1 MSFINKFGKK
11 KEQEK
16 QEEQEKHRNSSVDA
30 LFELLN
36 MNLLNFEEF
45 ITGFYKKCNTSLNK
59 VLIEQP
65 FAKGFSQ
72 IRNELLSELHFVEG
86 CFQLAIDSVTCRN
99 NGVLLND

>member
-11 KEQEK
+11 KE
-16 QEEQEKHRNSSVDA
+16 EEAEEETHRNSSMDA
-30 LFELLN
+30 LIELLT

-45 ITGFYKKCNTSLNK
+45 ITGFYKKCNSSLNK

-72 IRNELLSELHFVEG
+72 IRNELLSELYFVEG
-86 CFQLAIDSVTCRN
+86 CYQLVIDSVTCRN
-99 NGVLLND
+99 YGVC